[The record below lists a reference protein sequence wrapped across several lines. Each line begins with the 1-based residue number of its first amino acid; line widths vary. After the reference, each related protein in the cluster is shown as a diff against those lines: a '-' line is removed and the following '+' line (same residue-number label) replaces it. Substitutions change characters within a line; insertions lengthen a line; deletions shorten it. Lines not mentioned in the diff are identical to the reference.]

1 MVTPLTIMLALWGV
15 VTAVLIG
22 LCIYRSILENREE
35 DQLFLDSAAEH
46 LAREQREIVSRI
58 TRLGKPIMILGI
70 LSGVLLLVV
79 AGLWVWQGLWGG

>member
-70 LSGVLLLVV
+70 LSGVLLLVM